1 VFQYVLETWV
11 GRPVDE
17 VLVSGGAV
25 VRDDEV
31 ELCAAVVVA
40 VSVGVTRVVV
50 LFPDGS
56 GLEVCDEPGTVPEEE
71 G

>member
-25 VRDDEV
+25 VRDEEV

-40 VSVGVTRVVV
+40 VSVRVTRVVV